1 MLTDKTAIVTGG
13 STGIGKAIAAKFI
26 ENGANVVIAARSEA
40 AGHETAEELG
50 CEFVQ
55 CDVSDYD
62 QVKALVDATVE
73 EFGGLNIVV
82 NNAGIGQSGSIEEM
96 SVEEWQTVLDVNLSG
111 VMYGSRAAMPH
122 LRESDGCIVNVAS
135 IFGLVGGPGAP
146 AYSAAKGGVVNL
158 TRELA
163 VDYAGE
169 GVRVNSVCPGFVET
183 PMTDVYLGEE
193 QFYEFVRGQTPMGR
207 VAEPD
212 EISGIVAFL
221 ASEEASYITGANI
234 PVDGGWTAH

>member
-1 MLTDKTAIVTGG
+1 MADALAALGNTDRLQILR
-13 STGIGKAIAAKFI
+13 SLAIAG
-26 ENGANVVIAARSEA
+26 GAPARSKA
-40 AGHETAEELG
+40 DGVRRITRFSRHR
-50 CEFVQ
+50 EFVQ
-55 CDVSDYD
+55 CDVSSYD
-62 QVKALVDATVE
+62 QVEALVEATVA
-73 EFGGLNIVV
+73 EFDGLDVLV
-82 NNAGIGQSGSIEEM
+82 NNAGIGQSKSIEEM
-96 SVEEWQTVLDVNLSG
+96 TLEEWQTVIDVNLSG

-122 LRESDGCIVNVAS
+122 LNAADGCIVNVAS

-146 AYSAAKGGVVNL
+146 AYSAAKGGVVNF

-183 PMTDVYLGEE
+183 PMTDDYLDEE

>member
-1 MLTDKTAIVTGG
+1 MSASLLSLGN
-13 STGIGKAIAAKFI
+13 IGLWWSVARV
-26 ENGANVVIAARSEA
+26 GAEQVFERR
-40 AGHETAEELG
+40 L
-50 CEFVQ
+50 
-55 CDVSDYD
+55 SDRHVD
-62 QVKALVDATVE
+62 TLVDATVE
-73 EFGGLNIVV
+73 EFGGLDVVV
-82 NNAGIGQSGSIEEM
+82 NNAGIGQSGSLEEM
-96 SVEEWQTVLDVNLSG
+96 TVEEWQTVIDVNLSG
-111 VMYGSRAAMPH
+111 VMYGSRTAMPH
-122 LRESDGCIVNVAS
+122 LREADGCIVNVAS

-146 AYSAAKGGVVNL
+146 AYSAAKGGVVNF
-158 TRELA
+158 TRELS

-169 GVRVNSVCPGFVET
+169 GVRINSVCPGFVET
-183 PMTDVYLGEE
+183 PMTDDYLDEE